1 MNKKI
6 ILISKDVLIPS
17 YLQPYNQ
24 DMCTPNIYELC
35 KKGTM
40 FNRHYAA
47 APSTA
52 MSFSAFSTEKYMFQL
67 NRADYVEV
75 DEYSEETIFDKF
87 DKLGYKCHVIW
98 SKNYTPMAWKFSKS
112 YGVNTVIHDHLKLN
126 QSVGVHAIEHKGE
139 LNEDIELSN
148 RTIKSI
154 IDLVKELINSDKIFL
169 WIHLPHVILGGTGY
183 GTDMKCFD
191 DFIGEIRQI
200 FADDSIYI
208 TADHGH
214 MNGVKGKTTYGFDL
228 YEPAIRIPLITPKID
243 QTDSVIDFPT
253 SNTQLF
259 DIFNG
264 KVRKEKFVY
273 SETAYYAQ
281 KHRKLAIIYGNYK
294 FIYSRKEKKEE
305 LYDVRYDPNEN
316 DNLLEDFIYDID
328 RKRKVSKKELIY
340 YPHRKEVKNVYTYL
354 KLEFDRIWKT
364 GSLKQ
369 EYRASLRK
377 YKNKLK
383 SFIKKKIGIK
393 K

>member
-24 DMCTPNIYELC
+24 ESHTPNINELF
-35 KKGTM
+35 KKGTL

-52 MSFSAFSTEKYMFQL
+52 MSFSAFSTEKYMFEL

-87 DKLGYKCHVIW
+87 YKLGYACHIIW

-112 YGVNTVIHDHLKLN
+112 YGKNTVIHDHLKLN
-126 QSVGVHAIEHKGE
+126 QSVGVHSIEQRDE
-139 LNEDIELSN
+139 LQEDLELCST
-148 RTIKSI
+148 TIKSI
-154 IDLVKELINSDKIFL
+154 IDLVKELINTEKIFL

-183 GTDMKCFD
+183 GSDMKCFD
-191 DFIGEIRQI
+191 KFVGDIRKM
-200 FADDSIYI
+200 FSDDSIYI

-228 YEPAIRIPLITPKID
+228 YESAIRIPLITPKIN
-243 QTDSVIDFPT
+243 QTDNVVDYPT

-259 DIFNG
+259 DIING
-264 KVRKEKFVY
+264 NVRKEMFVY

-294 FIYSRKEKKEE
+294 YIYSRKGSKEE
-305 LYDVRYDPNEN
+305 LYDVKYDPNEN

-340 YPHRKEVKNVYTYL
+340 YPNRKEVKNVYIIL
-354 KLEFDRIWKT
+354 KQEFDRIWKT
-364 GSLKQ
+364 GSLKEEQ
-369 EYRASLRK
+369 RASCRK
-377 YKNKLK
+377 FKNTIK
-383 SFIKKKIGIK
+383 SFVKKKFGIK